1 VETTATSTLDVTG
14 AAGWRD
20 WLARHGRS
28 EREVWLVVRRAGS
41 PDPGVGY
48 AEAIEHALCFGWS
61 DSQAR
66 KRDAGSFHL
75 RFSPRTARSRW
86 SRVNRG
92 RAGRAEGAT
101 SSDGALGVCSRL
113 SSSVRCGRAVL
124 RRSGEPGD
132 DQRP

>member
-1 VETTATSTLDVTG
+1 MPTLDVTG

-48 AEAIEHALCFGWS
+48 AEAIEHALCFGWI

-86 SRVNRG
+86 SRVNRA
-92 RAGRAEGAT
+92 RAAAMTDRGLMTADGLAAIERA
-101 SSDGALGVCSRL
+101 
-113 SSSVRCGRAVL
+113 RAA
-124 RRSGEPGD
+124 GTWDPEAAAPGGG
-132 DQRP
+132 